1 MKIEIY
7 FCIFLLLLQIS
18 RAALLTKPSPRIIA
32 LAEAKPLH
40 HDYLPVRDA
49 RWPVSYA
56 AIHYKIS
63 PRIQELANPNTRYV
77 ILKKLRSGRKAG
89 GAREREKLT

>member
-40 HDYLPVRDA
+40 QDYLPVRDA
-49 RWPVSYA
+49 HWPVSYA

-77 ILKKLRSGRKAG
+77 ILKLIWGRKAG